1 MIKTQLNINNLHAL
15 WKEAGIPFNGY
26 SEKGKMYQSKITGSE
41 WPNKIWTLPDVCDD
55 SIERI
60 KVQMKTD
67 SSLTFSHFSSHVSV
81 TNELVKQGFHQK
93 SVQYGMSLE
102 LKNNFKPSKELQLK
116 KAETVNEISL
126 WCKAFKQAFN
136 YSISEPTLEK
146 TKNTIPYFLVYDNKD
161 LVGTI
166 ILYITGNTAGVHS
179 LGIIP
184 EMRKKGY
191 ATEIMYRVLNRSIKE
206 NAKTAT
212 LQASEMAKNMY
223 LGMGFSTD
231 FIMHN
236 YQLKP

>member
-1 MIKTQLNINNLHAL
+1 M
-15 WKEAGIPFNGY
+15 
-26 SEKGKMYQSKITGSE
+26 
-41 WPNKIWTLPDVCDD
+41 
-55 SIERI
+55 
-60 KVQMKTD
+60 
-67 SSLTFSHFSSHVSV
+67 
-81 TNELVKQGFHQK
+81 
-93 SVQYGMSLE
+93 QYGMSLE
-102 LKNNFKPSKELQLK
+102 LKNNFKPSKDLRLK
-116 KAETVNEISL
+116 KAETTNEIGL

-191 ATEIMYRVLNRSIKE
+191 ATEIMYQILNQAIKE

-223 LGMGFSTD
+223 SGMGFSTD
-231 FIMHN
+231 FLMHN